1 MLRLDSHRTAVQ
13 DSAKREGMPLDRITI
28 TIEPEL
34 LAGLD
39 AFVEAKGYAG
49 RSEAL
54 RDLLRERLKAES
66 TGRGG
71 DGQCLAALTYV
82 YDHHKRQ
89 LSNRLTDLH
98 HDHHDLTIATMHVHL
113 DHESCLEVAVLR
125 GAVEQVRKLSES
137 VISQHGV
144 RYGHTHFVPA
154 NIAVQAH
161 HHHGEPAG
169 DHGHSRGEGHAH
181 EHIRTLV
188 GTQKS

>member
-1 MLRLDSHRTAVQ
+1 MRLLDSPAPGLHHHAKPEGAAV
-13 DSAKREGMPLDRITI
+13 DRITI

-39 AFVEAKGYAG
+39 AFVGAKGYAG

-54 RDLLRERLKAES
+54 RDLLRERLQTEATAED
-66 TGRGG
+66 GG
-71 DGQCLAALTYV
+71 GQCIAALTYV

-89 LSNRLTDLH
+89 LANRLTDLH

-125 GAVEQVRKLSES
+125 GDVEQVRRLSEG
-137 VISQHGV
+137 VISQSGV
-144 RYGHTHFVPA
+144 RYGHTHVVPVR
-154 NIAVQAH
+154 IAVQSH
-161 HHHGEPAG
+161 HHHGDAET
-169 DHGHSRGEGHAH
+169 GHSHGPGTHAH

-188 GTQKS
+188 WNPKT

>member
-1 MLRLDSHRTAVQ
+1 V
-13 DSAKREGMPLDRITI
+13 DRITI

-34 LAGLD
+34 LEGLD
-39 AFVEAKGYAG
+39 AFVSAKGYAG

-54 RDLLRERLKAES
+54 RDLLRERLKVES
-66 TGRGG
+66 TEQGG

-89 LSNRLTDLH
+89 LSNRLTDMH

-113 DHESCLEVAVLR
+113 DHDSCLEVAVLR
-125 GAVEQVRKLSES
+125 GSVDQVRSLSES
-137 VISQHGV
+137 VISQSGV

-154 NIAVQAH
+154 NIAVQSHDH
-161 HHHGEPAG
+161 HAEAG
-169 DHGHSRGEGHAH
+169 GGHSHSHGDGQAH

-188 GTQKS
+188 WTQKP